1 MTNEPAPA
9 AALLHEHTADRRNTQ
24 ALVAFGNRL
33 VNSLTFRTAY
43 AAFPKEIIRPPHAWA
58 ERVYNIKRPR
68 HRVRRP
74 PAGDLRLNGTCDSL
88 PIR

>member
-1 MTNEPAPA
+1 VTNEPAPA

-58 ERVYNIKRPR
+58 TTTSSD
-68 HRVRRP
+68 HDTGS
-74 PAGDLRLNGTCDSL
+74 AGL
-88 PIR
+88 PLET